1 MKNIINNNYSTKEKE
16 KKLIVRILKV
26 YTFIIINIKINIY
39 YTQIFKQVAITSS
52 K

>member
-39 YTQIFKQVAITSS
+39 YTQIFKQVANN